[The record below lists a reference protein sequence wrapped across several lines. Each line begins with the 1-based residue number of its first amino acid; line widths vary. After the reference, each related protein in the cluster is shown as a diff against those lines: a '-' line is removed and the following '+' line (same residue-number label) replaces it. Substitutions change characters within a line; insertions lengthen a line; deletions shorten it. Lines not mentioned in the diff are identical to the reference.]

1 MFRFE
6 RDLQL
11 LRLLRL
17 LLPQLLLFSLE
28 LQLLR
33 LLRLLLPRLLLFGW
47 ELQLLQLLR
56 LLSSLGWQ
64 LLRLRTPRHQ
74 CERDDARECAY
85 VLCEAR

>member
-33 LLRLLLPRLLLFGW
+33 LLRRVQASF
-47 ELQLLQLLR
+47 
-56 LLSSLGWQ
+56 LSAQ
-64 LLRLRTPRHQ
+64 
-74 CERDDARECAY
+74 
-85 VLCEAR
+85 